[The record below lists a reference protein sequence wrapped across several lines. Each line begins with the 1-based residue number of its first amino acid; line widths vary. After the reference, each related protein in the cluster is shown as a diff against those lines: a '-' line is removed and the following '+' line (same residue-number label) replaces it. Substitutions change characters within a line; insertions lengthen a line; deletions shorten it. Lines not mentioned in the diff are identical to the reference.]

1 MARCANCGREIPEED
16 KTRLC
21 EDCKRIILPF
31 IKFMD
36 GSDTPAVKRLLSN
49 EPNLRIAGVTD
60 SGMDY
65 LYRICELK
73 DRKAQIARESKEN
86 SSTAAAFGTAAGGSG
101 AGSSGGFGKKKITA
115 QSLPPSQSAK
125 GDSQDPPSGQGQSEV
140 SDSKSQTKP
149 ADQKREK
156 KSKPLAGEP
165 DANAGR
171 TSDADRGWED
181 DSAVGRAL
189 PAAKW
194 IMILAGTAS
203 LLWFAAKIVTRT
215 FVGESLADSIDVG
228 ALAAALSSYS
238 GAYAAETVRKM
249 LDRMGK

>member
-49 EPNLRIAGVTD
+49 EPNLRVAGVTD

-65 LYRICELK
+65 LYRICELR
-73 DRKAQIARESKEN
+73 DRKAEIARESKEK
-86 SSTAAAFGTAAGGSG
+86 SSTAAAFGGAVSGSGSTSAAGS
-101 AGSSGGFGKKKITA
+101 GKKKITA
-115 QSLPPSQSAK
+115 QSLPSSTEKPG
-125 GDSQDPPSGQGQSEV
+125 GDADPAPVEKQTPA
-140 SDSKSQTKP
+140 SKAADKLLGTKTGRQT
-149 ADQKREK
+149 E
-156 KSKPLAGEP
+156 LP
-165 DANAGR
+165 DENAGW
-171 TSDADRGWED
+171 TADDPDDAQP
-181 DSAVGRAL
+181 VGRGL
-189 PAAKW
+189 STAKW

-203 LLWFAAKIVTRT
+203 LLWFAARIVTRT

-238 GAYAAETVRKM
+238 GAYIADTVRKA
-249 LDRMGK
+249 LDRRDRDQ